1 MSALRGESLMEYSN
15 GNGDRRN
22 HPRINMEFPVEW
34 KISDLPRAHGALTV
48 NLSET
53 GLLIESVSDLSVG
66 ETLSLVVLFPKE
78 FALKSLRASAEIV
91 WKDVYWKEDWE
102 GFRYGLRFT
111 EIDKEELW
119 KLQQL
124 LSGQFQIGK
133 VLTFCDDGQKQTT
146 NLNQEEL

>member
-1 MSALRGESLMEYSN
+1 MGYSN
-15 GNGDRRN
+15 GNGDRRKYSW
-22 HPRINMEFPVEW
+22 IIMEFPIEW

-91 WKDVYWKEDWE
+91 WKEIYWKKEWE
-102 GFRYGLRFT
+102 GFRYGLRIT
-111 EIDKEELW
+111 ELEEEELW
-119 KLQQL
+119 KLQQIL
-124 LSGQFQIGK
+124 TGRFQIGEIFA
-133 VLTFCDDGQKQTT
+133 FCDDGQKQTT
-146 NLNQEEL
+146 NLKQGEL